1 MNRPPDGHPEQPG
14 PGQDSLP
21 PEAVQR
27 QWWWV
32 LQLHLDD
39 WQALTAGWPH
49 GLQAMRHDVLRL
61 ALIQAQ
67 ETATLAG
74 WPQPPAD
81 VQQRWRDLA
90 DELAPQD

>member
-1 MNRPPDGHPEQPG
+1 MNGHPERPG

-32 LQLHLDD
+32 LDLHVQD
-39 WQALTAGWPH
+39 WLALTAGWPM
-49 GLQAMRHDVLRL
+49 GLGELRRDTLLL
-61 ALIQAQ
+61 ALVQAQ

-74 WPQPPAD
+74 WPLPPAD
-81 VQQRWRDLA
+81 LA
-90 DELAPQD
+90 EQWQALAADLAPQD

>member
-1 MNRPPDGHPEQPG
+1 MTPGHPEQPG
-14 PGQDSLP
+14 PGPDSLP

-27 QWWWV
+27 QWWWL

-39 WQALTAGWPH
+39 WTELTKEWPH
-49 GLQAMRHDVLRL
+49 GLAAVRRTVMLT

-74 WPQPPAD
+74 WPQPPD
-81 VQQRWRDLA
+81 DLVQQWQDLA
-90 DELAPQD
+90 EQLQD

>member
-1 MNRPPDGHPEQPG
+1 MNVDGHPELPG
-14 PGQDSLP
+14 PGHDSLP
-21 PEAVQR
+21 PEAQQR

-32 LQLHLDD
+32 LQLHLED
-39 WQALTAGWPH
+39 WKGLTQDWPH
-49 GLQAMRHDVLRL
+49 GLGALRRDVLKL

-81 VQQRWRDLA
+81 LLAHWQALAEDLT
-90 DELAPQD
+90 PQD